1 MEFCLWLKFVSQ
13 TAQRGKENNLLLS
26 LLLHTWRQGTT
37 DWLKQYVLLF
47 VGLFLFQCHIYCFQ
61 LAVCEFITTRIPHIP
76 KEETGAIGL
85 LCLIFHQVCEEQL
98 QQHFTDVKTVH
109 ASHSHSLGEMAAT
122 QECHLSDQSESMN
135 TWSEQNKLF
144 GHVNTRVNQF
154 LLEDLKDDLPTGL
167 VFFSSLH
174 IVCYLFLRTDLTK
187 WNTCH
192 RWIFN
197 GEWGGG
203 ARSMGTK
210 TIFRFPASLSYNHN
224 FNIDLM

>member
-1 MEFCLWLKFVSQ
+1 M
-13 TAQRGKENNLLLS
+13 
-26 LLLHTWRQGTT
+26 
-37 DWLKQYVLLF
+37 F

-109 ASHSHSLGEMAAT
+109 ASHSHSLGEVAAT

-135 TWSEQNKLF
+135 TWSEQSKLF
-144 GHVNTRVNQF
+144 GHVDTRVNQF

-167 VFFSSLH
+167 FFLGHYISFATCSSELILGAKNISSSKRPSLA
-174 IVCYLFLRTDLTK
+174 IVTSTL
-187 WNTCH
+187 
-192 RWIFN
+192 I
-197 GEWGGG
+197 
-203 ARSMGTK
+203 
-210 TIFRFPASLSYNHN
+210 
-224 FNIDLM
+224 